1 MRAKLPDWMM
11 SEFTVVPSPGTT
23 AIVRNDFV
31 EPFEQHCLRDCT
43 RSPLH
48 SVPGTDSPPRSAAR
62 IPGGRGVVR
71 VVSAGPLGEA
81 IVRLYRR
88 GGWVEQFN
96 ERRYFL
102 GNRAFTE
109 LVTTHRLRRRGAPV
123 PEVLAAVQVEMRPGY
138 EACLVTRRIP
148 KTHSAASIL
157 AEASA
162 TRTPLVLESMGR
174 AIRLLH
180 LAGGIHPD
188 LNAHNV
194 LIPEEGEGPATVIDF
209 DRGSVLAGPVGERR
223 ARASLRRLQRSFR
236 KLRLD
241 VALAEWEALMRAYEA
256 TPEPP
261 TAA

>member
-1 MRAKLPDWMM
+1 MRVKLPDWMM
-11 SEFTVVPSPGTT
+11 NEFTVLTSPGAT

-31 EPFEQHCLRDCT
+31 EPFEQHRLRDCT

-48 SVPGTDSPPRSAAR
+48 SVPGPDSPPRTTSQ

-88 GGWVEQFN
+88 GGWVETFN

-102 GNRAFTE
+102 GNRAFSE
-109 LVTTHRLRRRGAPV
+109 LVTTHRLRMRGAPV

-148 KTHSAASIL
+148 KSRSAASML
-157 AEASA
+157 AEASP
-162 TRTPLVLESMGR
+162 TRTPVVLESRGR

-180 LAGGIHPD
+180 LAGGVHPD

-194 LIPEEGEGPATVIDF
+194 LVPEEGEGPATVIDF
-209 DRGSVLAGPVGERR
+209 DRGSVVAGPIGDRR
-223 ARASLRRLQRSFR
+223 AQASLRRLQRSFR
-236 KLRLD
+236 KLQLD
-241 VALAEWEALMRAYEA
+241 VALADWEVLMRSYEA
-256 TPEPP
+256 PPEPP

>member
-1 MRAKLPDWMM
+1 VKLPDWMM
-11 SEFTVVPSPGTT
+11 NEFTVVPSPGTT

-48 SVPGTDSPPRSAAR
+48 SVPGTDSTPRSAAQ

-88 GGWVEQFN
+88 GGWVEHFN

-162 TRTPLVLESMGR
+162 NRTPLVLESMGR

-180 LAGGIHPD
+180 MAGGVHPD

-194 LIPEEGEGPATVIDF
+194 LLPEEGEGPATVIDL
-209 DRGSVLAGPVGERR
+209 DRGSVLAGSVGERR

-236 KLRLD
+236 KLGLED
-241 VALAEWEALMRAYEA
+241 ALADWARLERAY
-256 TPEPP
+256 
-261 TAA
+261 AAQPDPLPAA